1 MVVVVTD
8 TYNPSYSGV
17 EIGRI
22 TVKTSLGK
30 KFVRAH
36 LNQKKKKLGV
46 LAYACHPS
54 YKGSTNRRINVQ
66 TSLGIK

>member
-1 MVVVVTD
+1 M
-8 TYNPSYSGV
+8 PAIHLLGRLRF
-17 EIGRI
+17 GRI
-22 TVKTSLGK
+22 SVKPSPGK